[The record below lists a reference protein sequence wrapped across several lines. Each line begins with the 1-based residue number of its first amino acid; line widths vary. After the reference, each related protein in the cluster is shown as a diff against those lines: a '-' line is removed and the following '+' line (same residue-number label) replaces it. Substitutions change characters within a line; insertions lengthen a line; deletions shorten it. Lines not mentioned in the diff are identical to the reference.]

1 MSDHATLPLPDPG
14 TPVRSPQAH
23 ARAARRRLLRHRFEL
38 VALTG
43 LVALSAV
50 SRDVPPALS
59 PALAVLGIVLAVRA
73 WRGAAAERAGLLRS
87 RGPLPTWDMVPAFGR
102 ADPRT
107 EIAEEFRRARNWWAA
122 WVLGALAYLLLRV
135 WLR

>member
-1 MSDHATLPLPDPG
+1 
-14 TPVRSPQAH
+14 
-23 ARAARRRLLRHRFEL
+23 L
-38 VALTG
+38 VALTL

-87 RGPLPTWDMVPAFGR
+87 RGPEPTRDTGAAFDRR

-107 EIAEEFRRARNWWAA
+107 EIADEFRHARNWWAA
-122 WVLGALAYLLLRV
+122 WVVAALAYLFLRV